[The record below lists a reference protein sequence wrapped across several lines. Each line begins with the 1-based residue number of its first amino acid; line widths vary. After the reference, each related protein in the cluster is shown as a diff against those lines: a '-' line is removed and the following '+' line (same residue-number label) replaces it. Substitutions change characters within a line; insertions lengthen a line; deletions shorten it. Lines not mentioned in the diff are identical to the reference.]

1 MVNEFLRILFLNQC
15 IKESSMLTARFVD
28 HRELQMAIGFIQ
40 LKCMMKWMVIKRRNR
55 GIEEKFRNQIRS
67 VISLTSMISINTE
80 QYVPKA

>member
-1 MVNEFLRILFLNQC
+1 
-15 IKESSMLTARFVD
+15 
-28 HRELQMAIGFIQ
+28 
-40 LKCMMKWMVIKRRNR
+40 MVIKRRNR